1 MFPKEPLIT
10 KTTFAL
16 FFSSHRD
23 DSQKRDHFTRDQSED
38 EKKRKRERKAA
49 RDSRHLPLC
58 RPLLLPSEVVVV
70 DVSPEEE
77 DEDDDAYLK
86 RDIYIFYPIE
96 RERHYRDSMTMMMSR
111 RLCAVGWS
119 TTLKKALENTL
130 LVVVVTRGS
139 TNDTTITTTKATT
152 RLAKAKLATTQTMM
166 MMSFSSSSSA
176 AHKDADGVDDFV
188 LGAAFGKRHHRLRQY
203 HPTTTREG
211 RRWKKET
218 ERRGFAATPKTK
230 EEEEERNA
238 TGHDFDD
245 RILLERRRRQ
255 QQQQQTSSSSS
266 SSIVNIPNSLSL
278 ARALSGP
285 FISYMV
291 VQGPDTYST
300 ELVLTSIAVAGVSD
314 YLDGYLARR
323 WNQTSNFGSFFDA
336 AADKIFVSSISV
348 GMAVSGK
355 LPAWMI
361 GVFVFRDCGFLASGF
376 WRRANALKFEKLTW
390 RQYFAIDDV
399 NREDERENKRTESGS
414 SNSNES
420 ARVENSDWQAFNST
434 EKWEPLYVG
443 KVATA
448 LQMGLLTVACGQTL
462 DHIPLLFDT
471 YEAQKHAA
479 SALVENFG
487 YITFAATT
495 YATAEYAKA
504 YFSHP
509 GWKERKQLRDE
520 RREERRERIRASV
533 QDIQNSAKMKYASL
547 KQTSKEKMERVD
559 EMRRVKAN
567 TQSRQQRAP
576 TASAD

>member
-1 MFPKEPLIT
+1 
-10 KTTFAL
+10 
-16 FFSSHRD
+16 
-23 DSQKRDHFTRDQSED
+23 
-38 EKKRKRERKAA
+38 
-49 RDSRHLPLC
+49 
-58 RPLLLPSEVVVV
+58 
-70 DVSPEEE
+70 
-77 DEDDDAYLK
+77 
-86 RDIYIFYPIE
+86 
-96 RERHYRDSMTMMMSR
+96 MMMSR
-111 RLCAVGWS
+111 QRRFALGWS
-119 TTLKKALENTL
+119 TLTGVKAVVENTTL
-130 LVVVVTRGS
+130 LVVVTRGGS
-139 TNDTTITTTKATT
+139 T
-152 RLAKAKLATTQTMM
+152 
-166 MMSFSSSSSA
+166 MSSSSSSA
-176 AHKDADGVDDFV
+176 HTHKDADFDGVDDFTV
-188 LGAAFGKRHHRLRQY
+188 GAFGKQQQQHRLRQD
-203 HPTTTREG
+203 HPTLTTLREG
-211 RRWKKET
+211 RRRRRWKKET

-230 EEEEERNA
+230 EEEEEEEEERNA
-238 TGHDFDD
+238 KTGHDFDD
-245 RILLERRRRQ
+245 ERILLERRRRQ
-255 QQQQQTSSSSS
+255 EQQQQQQQQQQNTSSSSS
-266 SSIVNIPNSLSL
+266 SSSSIANIPNALSL

-291 VQGPDTYST
+291 VQGPDMYST
-300 ELVLTSIAVAGVSD
+300 ELVVTSIAVAGVSD

-336 AADKIFVSSISV
+336 AADKIFVSSIGV

-361 GVFVFRDCGFLASGF
+361 GVFVIRDCGFLASGF

-399 NREDERENKRTESGS
+399 NREDERENKRAESES

-420 ARVENSDWQAFNST
+420 ARVEKNDWQAFNST

-443 KVATA
+443 KIATA

-547 KQTSKEKMERVD
+547 KQTSKEKMVERVD
-559 EMRRVKAN
+559 EMRRMKTAAAA
-567 TQSRQQRAP
+567 TTTTTTHQSRQQRASP
-576 TASAD
+576 TGMSAD

>member
-1 MFPKEPLIT
+1 M
-10 KTTFAL
+10 
-16 FFSSHRD
+16 
-23 DSQKRDHFTRDQSED
+23 
-38 EKKRKRERKAA
+38 
-49 RDSRHLPLC
+49 
-58 RPLLLPSEVVVV
+58 
-70 DVSPEEE
+70 
-77 DEDDDAYLK
+77 
-86 RDIYIFYPIE
+86 
-96 RERHYRDSMTMMMSR
+96 MMMMSR
-111 RLCAVGWS
+111 QRRFALGWS
-119 TTLKKALENTL
+119 STLTGVKAVVENTTL
-130 LVVVVTRGS
+130 LVVVTRGGS
-139 TNDTTITTTKATT
+139 T
-152 RLAKAKLATTQTMM
+152 
-166 MMSFSSSSSA
+166 MSSSSSSA
-176 AHKDADGVDDFV
+176 HTHKDADGVDDFTV
-188 LGAAFGKRHHRLRQY
+188 GAFGKQQQHHRLRQD
-203 HPTTTREG
+203 HPTTTLREG
-211 RRWKKET
+211 RRRRRRWKKET

-230 EEEEERNA
+230 EEEEEERNA

-245 RILLERRRRQ
+245 RILLERRCRQ
-255 QQQQQTSSSSS
+255 QQQQQTSSSS

-300 ELVLTSIAVAGVSD
+300 ELVLTFIAVAGVSD

-336 AADKIFVSSISV
+336 AADKIFVSSIGV

-361 GVFVFRDCGFLASGF
+361 GVFVFRDGGFLASGF

-547 KQTSKEKMERVD
+547 KQTSKEKMVERVD
-559 EMRRVKAN
+559 EMRRMKTAAAA
-567 TQSRQQRAP
+567 TTTTTTHQSRQQRASP
-576 TASAD
+576 TGMSAD

>member
-1 MFPKEPLIT
+1 M
-10 KTTFAL
+10 
-16 FFSSHRD
+16 
-23 DSQKRDHFTRDQSED
+23 
-38 EKKRKRERKAA
+38 
-49 RDSRHLPLC
+49 
-58 RPLLLPSEVVVV
+58 
-70 DVSPEEE
+70 
-77 DEDDDAYLK
+77 
-86 RDIYIFYPIE
+86 
-96 RERHYRDSMTMMMSR
+96 MMMSR
-111 RLCAVGWS
+111 RRALGWS
-119 TTLKKALENTL
+119 TTVKAVENTL
-130 LVVVVTRGS
+130 LVVVTRGGS
-139 TNDTTITTTKATT
+139 A
-152 RLAKAKLATTQTMM
+152 
-166 MMSFSSSSSA
+166 MSSSSSSSSA
-176 AHKDADGVDDFV
+176 NTHKDDADGVDDFTV
-188 LGAAFGKRHHRLRQY
+188 GAFGKQQQQQHRLRQE
-203 HPTTTREG
+203 HPTTTLRDEG
-211 RRWKKET
+211 RRRRWKKET
-218 ERRGFAATPKTK
+218 ESRGFAATPKTK
-230 EEEEERNA
+230 EEEEEEEEERHA
-238 TGHDFDD
+238 KTGHDFDD
-245 RILLERRRRQ
+245 ERILLERRRRQ
-255 QQQQQTSSSSS
+255 EQQQQQQNTSSSSS
-266 SSIVNIPNSLSL
+266 SSSSIANIPNALSL

-291 VQGPDTYST
+291 VQGPDMYST
-300 ELVLTSIAVAGVSD
+300 ELVVTSIAVAGVSD

-336 AADKIFVSSISV
+336 AADKIFVSSIGV

-361 GVFVFRDCGFLASGF
+361 GVFVIRDCGFLASGF

-399 NREDERENKRTESGS
+399 NREDERENKRAESES

-420 ARVENSDWQAFNST
+420 ARVEKNDWQAFNST

-443 KVATA
+443 KIATA

-533 QDIQNSAKMKYASL
+533 QNIQNSAKMKYASL
-547 KQTSKEKMERVD
+547 KQTSKEKMVERVD
-559 EMRRVKAN
+559 EMRRMKTAAAA
-567 TQSRQQRAP
+567 TTTTMTTHQSRQQRASSP
-576 TASAD
+576 TGMSAD

>member
-1 MFPKEPLIT
+1 MT
-10 KTTFAL
+10 
-16 FFSSHRD
+16 
-23 DSQKRDHFTRDQSED
+23 
-38 EKKRKRERKAA
+38 
-49 RDSRHLPLC
+49 
-58 RPLLLPSEVVVV
+58 
-70 DVSPEEE
+70 
-77 DEDDDAYLK
+77 
-86 RDIYIFYPIE
+86 
-96 RERHYRDSMTMMMSR
+96 TMMMSR
-111 RLCAVGWS
+111 RRALGWS
-119 TTLKKALENTL
+119 TTVKAVVENTL
-130 LVVVVTRGS
+130 LVVVVVTRGGS
-139 TNDTTITTTKATT
+139 A
-152 RLAKAKLATTQTMM
+152 
-166 MMSFSSSSSA
+166 MSSSSSSSA
-176 AHKDADGVDDFV
+176 AHKDADGVDDFTV
-188 LGAAFGKRHHRLRQY
+188 GAFGKQQHHHRLRQY
-203 HPTTTREG
+203 HPTTTLREG
-211 RRWKKET
+211 RRRRWKKET

-230 EEEEERNA
+230 EEEEEEEEEERNA
-238 TGHDFDD
+238 KTGHDFDD
-245 RILLERRRRQ
+245 ERILLERRRRQ
-255 QQQQQTSSSSS
+255 EQQQQQQQNTSSSSS
-266 SSIVNIPNSLSL
+266 SSIANIPNALSL

-291 VQGPDTYST
+291 VQGPDMYST
-300 ELVLTSIAVAGVSD
+300 ELVVTSIAVAGVSD

-336 AADKIFVSSISV
+336 AADKIFVSSIGV

-361 GVFVFRDCGFLASGF
+361 GVFVIRDCGFLASGF

-399 NREDERENKRTESGS
+399 NREDERENKRAESES

-420 ARVENSDWQAFNST
+420 ARVEKNDWQAFNST

-443 KVATA
+443 KIATA

-547 KQTSKEKMERVD
+547 KQTSKEKMVERVD
-559 EMRRVKAN
+559 EMRRLKTAAAA
-567 TQSRQQRAP
+567 TTTTTTHQSRQQRASP
-576 TASAD
+576 TGMSAD

>member
-1 MFPKEPLIT
+1 
-10 KTTFAL
+10 
-16 FFSSHRD
+16 
-23 DSQKRDHFTRDQSED
+23 
-38 EKKRKRERKAA
+38 
-49 RDSRHLPLC
+49 
-58 RPLLLPSEVVVV
+58 
-70 DVSPEEE
+70 
-77 DEDDDAYLK
+77 
-86 RDIYIFYPIE
+86 
-96 RERHYRDSMTMMMSR
+96 
-111 RLCAVGWS
+111 
-119 TTLKKALENTL
+119 
-130 LVVVVTRGS
+130 
-139 TNDTTITTTKATT
+139 
-152 RLAKAKLATTQTMM
+152 
-166 MMSFSSSSSA
+166 
-176 AHKDADGVDDFV
+176 
-188 LGAAFGKRHHRLRQY
+188 
-203 HPTTTREG
+203 
-211 RRWKKET
+211 
-218 ERRGFAATPKTK
+218 
-230 EEEEERNA
+230 
-238 TGHDFDD
+238 
-245 RILLERRRRQ
+245 
-255 QQQQQTSSSSS
+255 
-266 SSIVNIPNSLSL
+266 
-278 ARALSGP
+278 
-285 FISYMV
+285 MV
-291 VQGPDTYST
+291 VQGPDMYST
-300 ELVLTSIAVAGVSD
+300 ELVVTSIAVAGVSD

-336 AADKIFVSSISV
+336 AADKIFVSSIGV

-361 GVFVFRDCGFLASGF
+361 GVFVIRDCGFLASGF

-399 NREDERENKRTESGS
+399 NREDERENKRAESES

-420 ARVENSDWQAFNST
+420 ARVEKNDWQAFNST

-443 KVATA
+443 KIATA

-547 KQTSKEKMERVD
+547 KQTSKEKMVERVD
-559 EMRRVKAN
+559 EMRRMKTAAAA
-567 TQSRQQRAP
+567 TTTTTHQSRQQRASP
-576 TASAD
+576 TGMSAD

>member
-1 MFPKEPLIT
+1 M
-10 KTTFAL
+10 TT
-16 FFSSHRD
+16 
-23 DSQKRDHFTRDQSED
+23 T
-38 EKKRKRERKAA
+38 
-49 RDSRHLPLC
+49 
-58 RPLLLPSEVVVV
+58 
-70 DVSPEEE
+70 
-77 DEDDDAYLK
+77 
-86 RDIYIFYPIE
+86 
-96 RERHYRDSMTMMMSR
+96 MMSR
-111 RLCAVGWS
+111 RRAS
-119 TTLKKALENTL
+119 TKALEL
-130 LVVVVTRGS
+130 LAVVQTRMRTRG
-139 TNDTTITTTKATT
+139 TNDNNA
-152 RLAKAKLATTQTMM
+152 LAALATT
-166 MMSFSSSSSA
+166 SSSRNSA
-176 AHKDADGVDDFV
+176 VHTDDG
-188 LGAAFGKRHHRLRQY
+188 AFGTHRKQHLRA
-203 HPTTTREG
+203 PTRGIDEDTRK
-211 RRWKKET
+211 RWKKEN
-218 ERRGFAATPKTK
+218 ERGFAARASASYSGPKTRGIRESNGANAFKSRATPKTAK
-230 EEEEERNA
+230 TKEEEEEEERNA
-238 TGHDFDD
+238 TGND
-245 RILLERRRRQ
+245 RMERR
-255 QQQQQTSSSSS
+255 QT

-278 ARALSGP
+278 ARAISGP

-291 VQGPDTYST
+291 VQDPGIYST
-300 ELVLTSIAVAGVSD
+300 ELVLTSIALAGVSD

-520 RREERRERIRASV
+520 RREERREHIRASV
-533 QDIQNSAKMKYASL
+533 QDIRNSAKMKYASL

>member
-1 MFPKEPLIT
+1 M
-10 KTTFAL
+10 
-16 FFSSHRD
+16 
-23 DSQKRDHFTRDQSED
+23 
-38 EKKRKRERKAA
+38 
-49 RDSRHLPLC
+49 
-58 RPLLLPSEVVVV
+58 
-70 DVSPEEE
+70 
-77 DEDDDAYLK
+77 
-86 RDIYIFYPIE
+86 
-96 RERHYRDSMTMMMSR
+96 
-111 RLCAVGWS
+111 GWS

-230 EEEEERNA
+230 EKEEEEERNA
-238 TGHDFDD
+238 TGNNDD
-245 RILLERRRRQ
+245 RIMERR
-255 QQQQQTSSSSS
+255 QTSS
-266 SSIVNIPNSLSL
+266 SSIVNIPNSLCL

-336 AADKIFVSSISV
+336 AADKIFVSSIGV

-559 EMRRVKAN
+559 EMRRMKTAAA
-567 TQSRQQRAP
+567 TTTTTTTHQSRQQRASP
-576 TASAD
+576 TGMSAD